1 MKKKKISFNLFA
13 MLISISIVPVFLVV
27 TIMSVIS
34 LSLTKSNLEDAAK
47 EKLYIV
53 SNNLASH
60 CKENEI
66 TAVSVTDYYDYIDSL
81 KDQKIEMAIILESS
95 CTASVKNENDYRVRE
110 IIFERDVMADRFD
123 MPDGYF
129 EEKVEINGNYYYAY
143 CMPIEVQGETIGLAF
158 AGQLV
163 SDVTGSI
170 SEFIVYFV
178 VVAILLIVIFAV
190 LAMLFSKRLLKSFDA
205 IGKNITALAQ
215 GDLSVQDKKS
225 SMIKEM
231 NVLLED
237 TALMQDNLSNTIGK
251 VKSVSQVLVENIAE
265 ATQLSESTNRR
276 ANQIT
281 TAVDE
286 LSTAM
291 LSLTDNVQSISDQ
304 MDEIGVCVND
314 ITENV
319 EHLNTNSKD
328 ILKTNSEA
336 KADMEEILENTKA
349 SVEAVNSITSQ
360 IKQTNDSIAEIDEAV
375 ELILGISE
383 QTNLLSLNASIEA
396 ARAGEAGRGFSV
408 VAEEIRKLSE
418 QSAQGAEMIKNLANT
433 ITEKSRK
440 SVELAE
446 GVCSIIMLE
455 QESVAITQQKY
466 DELSNEID
474 QSVEEIR
481 SIAGKTEKL
490 EGYKENI
497 IQNVHTLSA
506 ICEENTANNEEVNA
520 NIFEIIEE
528 VKVVNDNCE
537 KMNDMAKEL
546 EESVSYF
553 SGEEIQTLIADA
565 EEAASVEEAPV
576 EETEAVVTEEVEV
589 LSEDTR
595 EALAEEEVEVLSD
608 DTVEAMSEDTEA
620 MLPEEET
627 KAEE

>member
-1 MKKKKISFNLFA
+1 MKKKNLSFNLFA
-13 MLISISIVPVFLVV
+13 MLISISIIPL
-27 TIMSVIS
+27 MLSVIIISVVS
-34 LSLTKSNLEDAAK
+34 LFLTKGNLEDAAK
-47 EKLYIV
+47 EKLYLV

-81 KDQKIEMAIILESS
+81 KSQNIEMAIILESS

-110 IIFERDVMADRFD
+110 IIFQRDVLSDRYD
-123 MPDGYF
+123 MPEGYF
-129 EEKVEINGNYYYAY
+129 EDNVEINGSYYYAY
-143 CMPIEVQGETIGLAF
+143 CMPIEVQGDIIGVAV
-158 AGQLV
+158 ACQLV
-163 SDVTGSI
+163 GDVTGGMI
-170 SEFIVYFV
+170 EIVTNFV
-178 VVAILLIVIFAV
+178 VIAAVLIVVFALV
-190 LAMLFSKRLLKSFDA
+190 AMIFSKKLIKTFDA

-215 GDLSVQDKKS
+215 GDLSIQEKKS
-225 SMIKEM
+225 SSVKEM
-231 NVLLED
+231 NILLED
-237 TALMQDNLSNTIGK
+237 TAMMQDNLSNTIGK

-265 ATQLSESTNRR
+265 ATELSESTNRR

-304 MDEIGVCVND
+304 MDEIGNCVND
-314 ITENV
+314 ISENV
-319 EHLNTNSKD
+319 DHLNKNSKD
-328 ILKTNSEA
+328 ILATNSEA

-349 SVEAVNSITSQ
+349 SVDAVNSITMQ

-466 DELSNEID
+466 DELSNEIH

-481 SIAGKTEKL
+481 AIAGKTENL
-490 EGYKENI
+490 TEYKENI

-528 VKVVNDNCE
+528 VKTVNDNCE
-537 KMNDMAKEL
+537 KMNTMAKEL

-553 SGEEIQTLIADA
+553 SGETESVVETEGETVAL
-565 EEAASVEEAPV
+565 EETVAMEETVALEETV
-576 EETEAVVTEEVEV
+576 AIEETETEPLLE
-589 LSEDTR
+589 EDTDK
-595 EALAEEEVEVLSD
+595 EEECNSIG
-608 DTVEAMSEDTEA
+608 
-620 MLPEEET
+620 EE
-627 KAEE
+627 